1 MRTLQVRNGESGTWM
16 SKEDS
21 VGVQKCVECEST
33 RLTRYDSDRVVCMDC
48 GFVVTINGADLNP
61 EPSSSS
67 KWRDTNYMDF
77 SMKRL
82 TPYNGGIRTIHNRY
96 NIGGDSQ
103 LNGRLRNRL
112 FEKWWKNA
120 RVSDATEKNLAI
132 AFSEM
137 TKVGEILSLPKCVL
151 EKAATTYKMIVEKE
165 YIRAGNIRTLSIAT
179 VYMACKQCDFH
190 CTLNDVAIASNT
202 SRRKIGRSYRFIVK
216 ELGGF
221 IPPSKPKKYLSR
233 FLDRLA
239 VSEKTRTTIGKILNA
254 ADKINVLCGRN
265 PMSIVAAATYIA
277 SLVTGEKKT
286 QREIAEIAHVTEAT
300 IRNRYKEL
308 MKETLLVVTL

>member
-1 MRTLQVRNGESGTWM
+1 ME
-16 SKEDS
+16 KKDS
-21 VGVQKCVECEST
+21 SSSQIIVACPECEGT
-33 RLTRYDSDRVVCMDC
+33 RLTKFYEEAGSVCMDC
-48 GFVVTINGADLNP
+48 GFVATSNIANHTAERNSGGKGREKLNACDGESPIGVTDLHVNHRV
-61 EPSSSS
+61 
-67 KWRDTNYMDF
+67 K
-77 SMKRL
+77 
-82 TPYNGGIRTIHNRY
+82 
-96 NIGGDSQ
+96 
-103 LNGRLRNRL
+103 NRL
-112 FEKWWKNA
+112 LEVWRRTA
-120 RVSDATEKNLAI
+120 RVSDQTEKNLVLAL
-132 AFSEM
+132 SEM
-137 TKVGEILSLPKCVL
+137 TKIGGILSLPQCVL
-151 EKAATTYKMIVEKE
+151 EKAATTYKMIVKKDCV
-165 YIRAGNIRTLSIAT
+165 RAGNIRTLSIAT
-179 VYMACKQCDFH
+179 VYLACKQCDFP

-216 ELGGF
+216 ELGSF
-221 IPPSKPKKYLSR
+221 IQPTKPKNYLPR

-254 ADKINVLCGRN
+254 ADEINVLCGRN